1 MSWPPVQMGRIAD
14 IQTNLDGS
22 LYICDIFSSRWL
34 YGSANHS
41 RELVCGVWQ
50 VDLVIV
56 ASSILVLV
64 LESTSFNYVKGF
76 RVLRAIKPLRAL
88 TRSAGMLL
96 VFRSVTLSLKAMANV
111 SIVCLLFFVI
121 FAILGVQLFSGRFY
135 R

>member
-1 MSWPPVQMGRIAD
+1 MGV
-14 IQTNLDGS
+14 LKV
-22 LYICDIFSSRWL
+22 L
-34 YGSANHS
+34 SALLEFNKQVPWS
-41 RELVCGVWQ
+41 VQ

-56 ASSILVLV
+56 ASSVLVLV
-64 LESTSFNYVKGF
+64 LEGLSFHYVKGF
-76 RVLRAIKPLRAL
+76 RILRAIKPLRAL

-96 VFRSVTLSLKAMANV
+96 VFRSLTLSLAAMANV